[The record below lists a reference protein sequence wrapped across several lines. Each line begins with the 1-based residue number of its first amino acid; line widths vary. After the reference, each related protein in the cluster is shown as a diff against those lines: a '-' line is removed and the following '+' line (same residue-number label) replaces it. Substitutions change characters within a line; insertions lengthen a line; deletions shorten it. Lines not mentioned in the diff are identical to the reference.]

1 MPSTR
6 KMPVRADEQKRRTSS
21 EHLVPQL
28 SDSPSGFVSVKTGK
42 SCSRGVVVYLGRD
55 VTPEMMLERYCKVS
69 TLPIGRDIALSRL
82 AAYSEALQTVKIGN
96 LVSVA
101 FSPDGMPILQVEQEH
116 FLSQTPVQLP

>member
-6 KMPVRADEQKRRTSS
+6 KMPVRADEQKRKISS

-55 VTPEMMLERYCKVS
+55 VTPEMMLERYCKVL
-69 TLPIGRDIALSRL
+69 TLPIGREIALSRL
-82 AAYSEALQTVKIGN
+82 AAYCEALQTVKIGN
-96 LVSVA
+96 LVSVG
-101 FSPDGMPILQVEQEH
+101 FSPDGLPILQVEQEH
-116 FLSQTPVQLP
+116 FLTQKPVQLP